1 MSPRVVHVD
10 SAAGWRGGQNQVLL
24 TALGMA
30 ARGIPTEIVC
40 RGGGELE
47 TRARAAGVSV
57 RPVAFRGDLWPA
69 GILALRRRLRQEPR
83 SVLVLHD
90 PHAVSAGLVATRL
103 GRRVP
108 LVAVRRVDFALRGAF
123 SRAKYNACDRV
134 IVVSRA
140 IGAVMAEGGVAS
152 ERLELVYEGVPDRQ
166 PVPGGPAGA
175 ARARH
180 PRRSARW

>member
-40 RGGGELE
+40 RSGGELE
-47 TRARAAGVSV
+47 ARARAAGVSV

-69 GILALRRRLRQEPR
+69 GILALRRRVRQEPG

-123 SRAKYNACDRV
+123 SRAKYSACDRV
-134 IVVSRA
+134 IVVSHA
-140 IGAVMAEGGVAS
+140 IGAVMEAGGVAR

-166 PVPGGPAGA
+166 PAPRRAAGA
-175 ARARH
+175 ARSSASPKAR
-180 PRRSARW
+180 R